1 MNKANDYFFVPKS
14 SEEKKIYQNQVHQKI
29 TSNIIEINFSNLKK
43 LQKNYIQKAPTFCVS
58 CQAALNHLSVIKQRD
73 GQTVWQCEF
82 CDYVNPLNV
91 KDKNNL
97 IPKEQDIFYMLEKQ
111 NEKMQAQQVEEEQ
124 KQSKKQ
130 DQQMDVEDNNDAD
143 FNDQRTII
151 FCLDNSGSMSSGT
164 VFKDEDGQNRYMS
177 RKACVEKAI
186 QSQITQMQKKF
197 PNRKVGIVLFSKDV
211 TVLGDCQSAPVSIS
225 KEGSFEK
232 LFELGQNN
240 YESLF
245 KNNVSQVNN
254 MPQKYKEIRTN
265 GSTAL
270 GPGLAVSLG
279 LASQSSQSGSSIIL
293 CTDGLANEGIGKLED
308 QKDYATYEKMGQLAK
323 SLGILIHTITMRGN
337 ESDVRVLGK
346 LSDTTGG
353 RTSRVGPADFNSNFI
368 ELVQSDLVA
377 TKVEIVVQLHEGLV
391 MIEGSPH
398 TDLGNATEN
407 SSITYQYAVKDE
419 YDFKGRQQI
428 PIQSKIF
435 FSTLQGDK
443 MVRVITQEQKITY
456 EYKQAVQEV
465 QINILSK
472 HANKIN
478 AQQALFGSVPQAQ
491 QQQALWGSFIK
502 NQVQPNNSSQQEHY
516 NLYQQQHQK
525 LNNAIDK
532 KIAHKE
538 KRDIKNEEL
547 DDADQDFFDQF

>member
-1 MNKANDYFFVPKS
+1 MNSANAFCYVPKN
-14 SEEKKIYQNQVHQKI
+14 SEDKKIYKNQVNQKI

-43 LQKNYIQKAPTFCVS
+43 LQKNYVQQTPNFCIS
-58 CQAALNHLSVIKQRD
+58 CQASLNHLSIVKQRD

-91 KDKNNL
+91 PYNNNL
-97 IPKEQDIFYMLEKQ
+97 IPKEKDVFFMLEKSNQ
-111 NEKMQAQQVEEEQ
+111 KNKVQQQEEEQ
-124 KQSKKQ
+124 KQSKQ
-130 DQQMDVEDNNDAD
+130 QEYSMNIENDQDAD
-143 FNDQRTII
+143 LNDQRTII

-164 VFKDEDGQNRYMS
+164 VFKDQDGESRYMS

-186 QSQITQMQKKF
+186 HSQILEMQKKY

-211 TVLGDCQSAPVSIS
+211 TILGDCQSAPVSIS
-225 KEGSFEK
+225 KEGQFDK
-232 LFELGQNN
+232 LFELGQNH
-240 YESLF
+240 YENLF

-279 LASQSSQSGSSIIL
+279 LASQSPQSGSSIIL
-293 CTDGLANEGIGKLED
+293 CTDGLANEGIGQLED
-308 QKDYATYEKMGQLAK
+308 KKDYETYEKMGQLAK

-353 RTSRVGPADFNSNFI
+353 RTSRVGPADFNSNFV
-368 ELVQSDLVA
+368 ELVSSDLVA

-407 SSITYQYAVKDE
+407 SSITYQYAVKDN
-419 YDFKGRQQI
+419 YDFKGRNSI

-443 MVRVITQEQKITY
+443 MVRIITQEQKITY
-456 EYKQAVQEV
+456 EYQQAVQEV

-472 HANKIN
+472 HANKVN
-478 AQQALFGSVPQAQ
+478 AQQALFGSAPQAQ
-491 QQQALWGSFIK
+491 QQQALWGNFIK
-502 NQVQPNNSSQQEHY
+502 NQVQPDNFSQQAQY
-516 NLYQQQHQK
+516 NVHCQQQQK
-525 LNNAIDK
+525 LDKAINK
-532 KIAHKE
+532 KIAHIE
-538 KRDIKNEEL
+538 KNDDNKQEL
-547 DDADQDFFDQF
+547 DDVDQECFDMF

>member
-1 MNKANDYFFVPKS
+1 MQSANAFCYVPS
-14 SEEKKIYQNQVHQKI
+14 NSEEKNIYKNQVNQKI

-43 LQKNYIQKAPTFCVS
+43 LQKNYVQKTPNFCIS
-58 CQAALNHLSVIKQRD
+58 CQAALNHLSMIKQRD

-91 KDKNNL
+91 PNSNNL
-97 IPKEQDIFYMLEKQ
+97 IPKEKDIFYMLEKSKEVNKAKQ
-111 NEKMQAQQVEEEQ
+111 EAEEYKQAKHQEYSMNIEDD
-124 KQSKKQ
+124 Q
-130 DQQMDVEDNNDAD
+130 DVDL
-143 FNDQRTII
+143 NDQRTII

-164 VFKDEDGQNRYMS
+164 VFKDEDGQSKYMS
-177 RKACVEKAI
+177 RKACVERAI
-186 QSQITQMQKKF
+186 HSQILEMQKKY

-211 TVLGDCQSAPVSIS
+211 TILGDCQSAPVSIS
-225 KEGSFEK
+225 KEGQFEK
-232 LFELGQNN
+232 LFELGQNH
-240 YESLF
+240 YENLF
-245 KNNVSQVNN
+245 RNNVSQVNN

-279 LASQSSQSGSSIIL
+279 LASQSPQSGSSIIL
-293 CTDGLANEGIGKLED
+293 CTDGLANEGIGQLED
-308 QKDYATYEKMGQLAK
+308 KKDYETYEKMGQLAK

-353 RTSRVGPADFNSNFI
+353 RTSRVGPADFNSNFV
-368 ELVQSDLVA
+368 ELVSSDLVA
-377 TKVEIVVQLHEGLV
+377 TKVEIVVQLHEGLL

-407 SSITYQYAVKDE
+407 SSITYQYAVKDN
-419 YDFKGRQQI
+419 YDFKGRDYI

-443 MVRVITQEQKITY
+443 MVRIITQEQKITY

-472 HANKIN
+472 HANKVN
-478 AQQALFGSVPQAQ
+478 AQQALFGSAPQAQ
-491 QQQALWGSFIK
+491 QQQALWGNFIK
-502 NQVQPNNSSQQEHY
+502 QQVQPDNFSQQAQY
-516 NLYQQQHQK
+516 NVYQQKQQK
-525 LNNAIDK
+525 LDKAIEK
-532 KIAHKE
+532 KINH
-538 KRDIKNEEL
+538 IQKNESKKDDL
-547 DDADQDFFDQF
+547 DDADQEFFDMF